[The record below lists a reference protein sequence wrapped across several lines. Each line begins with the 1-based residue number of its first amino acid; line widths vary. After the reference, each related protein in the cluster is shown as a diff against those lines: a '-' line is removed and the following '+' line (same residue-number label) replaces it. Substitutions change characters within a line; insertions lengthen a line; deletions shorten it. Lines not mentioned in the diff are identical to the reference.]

1 MDEVDQGGARRGT
14 SATRSSP
21 TAANV
26 PWQKVMPSA
35 GEGRSAQARSSAAPL
50 VSTRATPCS
59 TAR

>member
-1 MDEVDQGGARRGT
+1 
-14 SATRSSP
+14 
-21 TAANV
+21 
-26 PWQKVMPSA
+26 VMPSA